1 MIKAE
6 DLQSLICLEGLLP
19 ASDFRAMDFWCPI
32 STRLPANLEVKS
44 VHNGLDRLGCARM
57 LFGMVEHD
65 CQHKGTCMLLDRHPS
80 ICEQYPGTSVD
91 LDHVMVIAHQ
101 LRSLCR
107 RANGNC
113 LVGMDLIERFGHV
126 T

>member
-1 MIKAE
+1 MTKAE

-19 ASDFRAMDFWCPI
+19 ARDVPTTDFWCPI
-32 STRLPANLEVKS
+32 STRLAAYLEVKS
-44 VHNGLDRLGCARM
+44 VHNGLDYLGRARM

-80 ICEQYPGTSVD
+80 ICEQYPGTSFD

-101 LRSLCR
+101 LRSLFR
-107 RANGNC
+107 RANSNC
-113 LVGMDLIERFGHV
+113 LVGMNLIERFGHV